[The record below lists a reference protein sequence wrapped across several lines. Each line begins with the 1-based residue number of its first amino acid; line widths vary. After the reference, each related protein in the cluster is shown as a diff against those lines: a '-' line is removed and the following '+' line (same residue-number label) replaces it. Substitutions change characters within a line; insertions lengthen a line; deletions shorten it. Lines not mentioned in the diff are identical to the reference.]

1 MALKYGPKIM
11 AKKLSTSKPNKAQLA
26 LFDKK
31 LIEAGNLIQAGRS
44 NEALSGL
51 LQMVKL
57 KPNDYR
63 VHDCLCAANSSLGR
77 HAEAIEA
84 GNKAIALNPKS
95 GQTRMRFAKALQ
107 AGGFYEEAIIEFERT
122 LYHMPGNLDAMRGK
136 LNTYSDIGDNEQ
148 ALKELRALEA
158 HIATLDLPA
167 SETIGLSIDKARLS
181 PKAIDAQEVIDEL
194 TILVED
200 QSINERFRVI
210 AAHHIGRLYE
220 TQKDYDNAFKYFKH
234 GNELKK
240 EKWNPDLFDAYIDR
254 LIKCWQGIAKIP
266 TSTVPLKHTID
277 PTRLIFV
284 VGMMRSGTSM
294 TEQMLAQIPTVT
306 PGGEMNAIARAPLRF
321 ESLPNPTGG
330 RALPVTGL
338 VYNQRVINEMAKGA
352 AVFYNEVAKEG
363 IITDKQPYNTFYVP
377 LITRLFPGAKII
389 HCCRD
394 PQDTCL
400 SNYTQTFARPHPQT
414 HDLYWLGRYHKTY
427 QRMMQ
432 AWHDIDEIDMLDVQ
446 YEEMVSDP
454 ETQSKRV
461 CEYLGKEWTE
471 DILNFHKSARTVRTA
486 SRDQVR
492 KPIYKSSVK
501 KHENYAAHLAPLRK
515 GLGLEDDS

>member
-1 MALKYGPKIM
+1 M
-11 AKKLSTSKPNKAQLA
+11 AKTPNKKKPTAKAQQA
-26 LFDKK
+26 YFDKK
-31 LIEAGNLIQAGRS
+31 LIEAGNLIQQGRS
-44 NEALSGL
+44 SEALSGI
-51 LQMVKL
+51 LQMVKI

-63 VHDCLCAANSSLGR
+63 VYDCLCSANSALGR

-84 GNKAIALNPKS
+84 GAKAVALAPKAAP
-95 GQTRMRFAKALQ
+95 TRMRYAKALQ
-107 AGGFYEEAIIEFERT
+107 SGGHYEEAIIEFERT

-136 LNTYSDIGDNEQ
+136 LNTYSDIGDNQQ

-158 HIATLDLPA
+158 HIATLDLPP
-167 SETIGLSIDKARLS
+167 SETIGLAIDKARLA
-181 PKAIDAQEVIDEL
+181 PKAIDAQEAIDEL
-194 TILVED
+194 IPLATNPKLH
-200 QSINERFRVI
+200 ERFRSI
-210 AAHHIGRLYE
+210 ALHHIGRLYE
-220 TQKDYDNAFKYFKH
+220 TQKDYDNAFKYFKL
-234 GNELKK
+234 GNDLKK
-240 EKWNPDLFDAYIDR
+240 EDWNPDLFDAYIDR
-254 LIKCWQGIAKIP
+254 LIKCWKGIAKVP
-266 TSTVPLKHTID
+266 TATVPLKNTID
-277 PTRLIFV
+277 PSRLIFV

-306 PGGEMNAIARAPLRF
+306 PGGEMNAIARAPIRF

-330 RALPVTGL
+330 RALPVTRL
-338 VYNQRVINEMAKGA
+338 IYNQRVINEMAKGA

-400 SNYTQTFARPHPQT
+400 SNFTQTFARPHPQT
-414 HDLYWLGRYHKTY
+414 NDLYWIGRYHKTY

-432 AWHDIDEIDMLDVQ
+432 AWHDIEEIDMLDVH
-446 YEEMVSDP
+446 YEDMVSDP

-461 CEYLGKEWTE
+461 CQYLGKEWTE
-471 DILNFHKSARTVRTA
+471 DILNFHNSDRTVRTA

-501 KHENYAAHLAPLRK
+501 KYEHYTAHLAPLRK
-515 GLGLEDDS
+515 GLGLEE